1 MKTYIE
7 TDLLNDN
14 YIYTYENN
22 NIIVHSN
29 CNNNQCDCVN
39 IYPELDYMRSNI
51 YSCILQNN
59 NNIIDYSKLTDNYY
73 YRIDFYKILI
83 IFIIFC
89 FFIIYCPIKI
99 LLRFF
104 KRFN

>member
-1 MKTYIE
+1 MKTYLYS
-7 TDLLNDN
+7 DLINQDYYYNIDN
-14 YIYTYENN
+14 NEIT
-22 NIIVHSN
+22 IFKD
-29 CNNNQCDCVN
+29 CNNNSCTCEKVLIDT
-39 IYPELDYMRSNI
+39 DYMRTNTFSCTYNNDNNFIYNNFSDNI
-51 YSCILQNN
+51 Y
-59 NNIIDYSKLTDNYY
+59 
-73 YRIDFYKILI
+73 YRLDFYKILI